1 MSILVSGSLAL
12 DHIMVFPDRFK
23 DHILPDK
30 LHILNV
36 SFNIESLD
44 THFGGVAGNIAFLLR
59 RLGADP
65 LILATVGNDFGAYAD
80 WLDRNG
86 IRRDAIRV
94 LPDVRTAQA
103 FVTTDLDDNQIWAFY
118 EGAMARAHE
127 ARVAD
132 LEPEVSLAIV
142 SADGKQAM
150 LDHARELK
158 QRGVPTYVDPSH
170 GLPMLEAPE
179 LLEMIEGCAAYV
191 VNDYEWSLTLE
202 KTGLTEDQLGD
213 LCETV
218 VITKGEHGSE
228 IREGARSID
237 IPAASVTQLVDP
249 TGCGDAYRAGLLF
262 GRSEGCGW
270 DVAGRM
276 GSLFGALQIQTAGA
290 QNLAIDLDEFRSR
303 YESEFGAPF

>member
-12 DHIMVFPDRFK
+12 DHSMVFPGRFSE
-23 DHILPDK
+23 HILPDK

-36 SFNIESLD
+36 SFNIDSLD

-59 RLGADP
+59 RLGAEP
-65 LILATVGNDFGAYAD
+65 LILATVGNDFGAYAE
-80 WLDRNG
+80 WLDRHE

-94 LPDVRTAQA
+94 LSDVRTAQA
-103 FVTTDLDDNQIWAFY
+103 FVTTDRDDNQIWAFY

-132 LEPEVSLAIV
+132 LEAEVSLAIV

-158 QRGVPTYVDPSH
+158 RRGVATYVDPSH
-170 GLPMLEAPE
+170 GLPMLDGPE

-202 KTGLTEDQLGD
+202 KTGLGEAQVGD
-213 LCETV
+213 RCDAV
-218 VITKGEHGSE
+218 VITRGEAGSE
-228 IREGARSID
+228 IRTGSASFE
-237 IPAASVTQLVDP
+237 IPAVAAERVVDP
-249 TGCGDAYRAGLLF
+249 TGCGDAYRSGLLF
-262 GRSEGCGW
+262 GRSEGLGW

-276 GSLFGALQIQTAGA
+276 GSLMGTLQVQTAGA
-290 QNLAIDLDEFRSR
+290 QNLSIDLAGFRSR
-303 YESEFGAPF
+303 YEAEFGAPF